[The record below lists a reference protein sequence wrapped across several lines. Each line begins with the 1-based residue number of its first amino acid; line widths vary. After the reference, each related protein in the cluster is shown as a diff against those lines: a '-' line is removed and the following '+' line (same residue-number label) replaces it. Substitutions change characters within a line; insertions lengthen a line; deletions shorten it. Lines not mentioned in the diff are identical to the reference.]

1 VSELSNKSIALASRS
16 VGKPTAKDF
25 RLETSSVAPLKDGE
39 VLIKTL
45 YLSLD
50 PYMRGRMSAVKSY
63 ADPVAIG
70 DVMVAETAGIV
81 VDSRSDNYVI
91 GDYICCQAGWQEYFV
106 SHHKDPMT
114 YKTDPCKVPLSTYLG
129 VCGMPGRTAYFGL
142 IREGKPVAGETL
154 VVSAASGAVGSV
166 VGQIG
171 KKLGLYVVGI
181 AGGEKKYA
189 YVKDELGF
197 DECVDYKS
205 DHFGPTLK
213 TACPKGIGIYFESVS
228 GAVTEAVTKQFNSG
242 ARAPIC
248 GYIANY
254 NATDMT
260 KERTLF
266 HIFSE
271 LKNPPGHKFFLVF
284 DHYVDFAEANS
295 ALTEWVA
302 SGEIK
307 YQETMVEGLDMV
319 PEYFSWLFSGKNFG
333 KLIVKVADE
342 YTKLGKDTIG

>member
-1 VSELSNKSIALASRS
+1 MGE
-16 VGKPTAKDF
+16 PTAKDF
-25 RLETSSVAPLKDGE
+25 RLETSSLAPIKDGE

-50 PYMRGRMSAVKSY
+50 PYMRGRMSDAKSY

-81 VDSRSDNYVI
+81 IESKSDNYAP
-91 GDYICCQAGWQEYFV
+91 GDYVCCRAGWQEYFV

-114 YKTDPCKVPLSTYLG
+114 YKVDPSKVPLSTYLG

-181 AGGEKKYA
+181 AGGEKKCA

-205 DHFGPTLK
+205 DNFGSALK
-213 TACPKGIGIYFESVS
+213 TACPNGIDIYFESVG
-228 GAVTEAVTKQFNSG
+228 GAVTEAVAKQFNSG

-248 GYIANY
+248 GYIASY
-254 NATDMT
+254 NATDIT
-260 KERTLF
+260 KERTPF
-266 HIFSE
+266 HIFGE
-271 LKNPPGHKFFLVF
+271 LKNPPEHKFFLVF
-284 DHYVDFAEANS
+284 DHYADFAEANS
-295 ALTEWVA
+295 ALTKWVA

-307 YQETMVEGLDMV
+307 YQETVGEGLEMA

-333 KLIVKVADE
+333 KLVVKVADE
-342 YTKLGKDTIG
+342 